1 MMATRTA
8 PRASQPQQ
16 ERHPRLRYRLLFTVA
31 ALVAAANALTQAVA
45 VALSH
50 WRSPVFLPGGW
61 ALKVVHNNG
70 VILGVGAGTVA
81 PDVFVILAALE
92 IAFLMFISR
101 HQCGPLR
108 AVALG
113 LLLGAA
119 IGNEGES
126 RIFGYVVDWIWPP
139 HLPLAFNLA
148 DVAVACGQALMI
160 ALLLRARKVST
171 RVAVTP

>member
-1 MMATRTA
+1 MATRTA

-16 ERHPRLRYRLLFTVA
+16 EQRSRLRCRLLLTVA
-31 ALVAAANALTQAVA
+31 ALVAAANALTQAIA

-50 WRSPVFLPGGW
+50 WMPVFLPGGW

-70 VILGVGAGTVA
+70 VILGVGAGTGA
-81 PDVFVILAALE
+81 PDVFAIGAVLQ
-92 IAFLMFISR
+92 IATLTYVSR
-101 HQCGPLR
+101 NQSGRLW

-113 LLLGAA
+113 LLAGAA

-126 RIFGYVVDWIWPP
+126 RIFGYVVDWVWLP

-148 DVAVACGQALMI
+148 DVAVACGQVLMI
-160 ALLLRARKVST
+160 PLLLRARKASART
-171 RVAVTP
+171 AVAP